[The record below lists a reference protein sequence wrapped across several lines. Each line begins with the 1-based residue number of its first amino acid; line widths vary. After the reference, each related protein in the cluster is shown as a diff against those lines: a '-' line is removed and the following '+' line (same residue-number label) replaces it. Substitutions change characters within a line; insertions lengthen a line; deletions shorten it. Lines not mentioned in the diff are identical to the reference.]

1 MTVHIVTDSAADL
14 TAEQVQRLGVTVVP
28 LTVRL
33 GDHEFT
39 DVDGP
44 QRSEFHREL
53 ADGSHLPHTAAPA
66 PGAFVEAFM
75 GAAAAGADAVVCITM
90 SSELSGTIDAAR
102 TAALVV
108 HNAHEAQ
115 GAHNVRGVHEAHG
128 APDVHVVDS
137 GAVSAGLGSIVGCAA
152 AAAATGADAVAIVA
166 LVNSLTPTV
175 RTYAMLDTLE
185 YLRKGGRIGGA
196 AAALATMLAIKP
208 VVTLTAAGIDL
219 AARPR
224 TRRRAMEWMHNQLVC
239 AQRDDG
245 PLADVTVIHTLDPDG
260 GRANGADQLVA
271 MLTPTVAP
279 LPVGVC
285 AVGAVI
291 ASHSG
296 PGMIGVSWRT
306 TTRPA
311 VQPPAV
317 QPPAGSPPVT

>member
-44 QRSEFHREL
+44 QRSAFLRRL

-108 HNAHEAQ
+108 HNAHEAH
-115 GAHNVRGVHEAHG
+115 GAHNVHDAHDAHEARGV
-128 APDVHVVDS
+128 PDVHVVDS

-152 AAAATGADAVAIVA
+152 AAAASGADAVAIVA

-208 VVTLTAAGIDL
+208 VVTLTATGIDL

-245 PLADVTVIHTLDPDG
+245 PLADVRVIHTLDPDG

-271 MLTPTVAP
+271 MLTPAVAP

-306 TTRPA
+306 TT
-311 VQPPAV
+311 PPAV